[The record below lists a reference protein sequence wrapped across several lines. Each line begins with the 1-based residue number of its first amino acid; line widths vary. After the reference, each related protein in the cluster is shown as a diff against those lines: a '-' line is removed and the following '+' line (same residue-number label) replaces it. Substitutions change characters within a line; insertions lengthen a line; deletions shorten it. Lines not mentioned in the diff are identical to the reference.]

1 MELHIS
7 EILKKSWM
15 KLFKNTVKPF
25 KNEEDD
31 ARVVNLIVIGLTGL
45 RVDPS
50 SSYSDRQSDF

>member
-1 MELHIS
+1 
-7 EILKKSWM
+7 M
-15 KLFKNTVKPF
+15 KLLKNTVKPF

-50 SSYSDRQSDF
+50 SSYSDRQ